1 MKKILFIGFLVALFS
16 CTEKKQVEN
25 NKTTEK
31 KTSSDNIAIIEF
43 DSEMHDFGKIKSG
56 EILSYSFIFTNRGT
70 TDLKINNAEGDC
82 DCLQAD
88 FPKEPVKP
96 GEKGIIEVEFN
107 SAGMIGRQLKTLEIQ
122 SNSKETK
129 HLIIFAEVENEQIE
143 IKY

>member
-88 FPKEPVKP
+88 FPKEPVNP

-143 IKY
+143 SKY